1 VLAFASVPVGAIH
14 VHYHE
19 ARREMWRYLPELTG
33 PGMPLEGE
41 LSPDPIELQAPHG
54 PPAVDMP

>member
-1 VLAFASVPVGAIH
+1 
-14 VHYHE
+14 
-19 ARREMWRYLPELTG
+19 MWRYLPELTG